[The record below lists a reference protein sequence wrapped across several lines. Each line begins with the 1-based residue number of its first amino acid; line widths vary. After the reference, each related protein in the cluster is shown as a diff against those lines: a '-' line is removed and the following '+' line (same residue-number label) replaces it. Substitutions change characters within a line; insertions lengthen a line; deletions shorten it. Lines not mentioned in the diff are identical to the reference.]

1 MKIVAIVVAILVLL
15 FGLRMILTAL
25 QTALSG
31 KILVRQGFRTHWQ
44 PAPDINEAWK
54 VAFRDGVMGLLLI
67 ALAFFLLFLEI
78 FAR

>member
-1 MKIVAIVVAILVLL
+1 MKIAGIVIAVLVLL
-15 FGLRMILTAL
+15 FGLRMVLTAL

-67 ALAFFLLFLEI
+67 TLAFVILF
-78 FAR
+78 

>member
-1 MKIVAIVVAILVLL
+1 MKIAGIVIALLVLL

-44 PAPDINEAWK
+44 PAPTMNEAWK
-54 VAFRDGVMGLLLI
+54 VAFRDGVMGLLLL
-67 ALAFFLLFLEI
+67 ALAFLILF
-78 FAR
+78 

>member
-67 ALAFFLLFLEI
+67 ALAFFLLF
-78 FAR
+78 

>member
-1 MKIVAIVVAILVLL
+1 MKLVAIVVAILVLL

-67 ALAFFLLFLEI
+67 ALAFFLLF
-78 FAR
+78 